1 MTDTNEY
8 RTIPCYELEQFPI
21 IGVYKE
27 LLAGKRKALPA
38 GTWEKDE
45 NVIILVR
52 YVLEV
57 QLGLSREQIPKINK
71 KIIGEQKLWGV
82 LNRFKS
88 PRRLIEFVYPNQY
101 NEFDFYRVPVDYWG
115 NVENIRKRLEWYLEK
130 EGIKIEEIPQKVNR
144 YVLVEWGFSNPL
156 KRYGYSSFRLMNA
169 LYPGRFKETE
179 FKKIPQGYAMNRE
192 FLSEQF
198 MDMLR
203 QEKIRFEDV
212 PKKVTQQMLIKHRFS
227 AALKH
232 HRNSPLEFIQY
243 LFPNQFSLDD
253 FHTKPNGYWKDIDN
267 VKRAIMDLIDRE
279 KVAEQDVPRFMTKQ
293 RLMAEGLTGLLHEYH
308 GSPIEIIE
316 AVFPGK
322 YDVTEFQR
330 VPNQHWHSPQ
340 NRVQALRTFCAKR
353 GIGREELPRLNR
365 AYFRKHFPRFISMV
379 DRHYD
384 SKFYRWIM
392 ESFPEYTFQPEEF
405 NLLVGI
411 DGQLCDSKE
420 ELEIHNFLIRTVV
433 DGKVER
439 EGCRFVNQEYDE
451 VYIPDWVIEQNGRKW
466 IVEYFGLYGSTRYK
480 WYAEKAGRKM
490 QFYHSLADYTLIVI
504 MPDDFREKGF
514 RKIVSLL
521 ISNGMQ
527 LHVHCSHCY

>member
-1 MTDTNEY
+1 MDDLNHY
-8 RTIPCYELEQFPI
+8 RSICPSELAQLP
-21 IGVYKE
+21 VVNLYKE
-27 LLAGKRKALPA
+27 LISGKRKALPSC
-38 GTWEKDE
+38 TWEKDE
-45 NVIILVR
+45 NVIIIVR
-52 YVLEV
+52 YALEV
-57 QLGLSREQIPKINK
+57 HLGLKKEQIPKINRVVIK
-71 KIIGEQKLWGV
+71 EQKLWGA

-88 PRRLIEFVYPNQY
+88 VRKLIQFVYPGRY
-101 NEFDFYRVPVDYWG
+101 NEFDFSRVPVNYW
-115 NVENIRKRLEWYLEK
+115 NNIQNIRDRLEWHLRR
-130 EGIKIEEIPQKVNR
+130 EGIRIAEIPRKVN
-144 YVLVEWGFSNPL
+144 YDLLVEWGFSNPL
-156 KRYGYSSFRLMNA
+156 KRHGHSPYRFMNA
-169 LYPGRFKETE
+169 LYPGRFKETD
-179 FKKIPQGYAMNRE
+179 FKKIPQGYATNRE
-192 FLSEQF
+192 FLKEQF

-212 PKKVTQQMLIKHRFS
+212 PKKVTRQMLMKHRFS

-253 FHTKPNGYWKDIDN
+253 FRTKPNGYWKDIDN
-267 VKRAIMDLIDRE
+267 VKREIMDLINRE

-293 RLMAEGLTGLLHEYH
+293 RLVEEGLTGLLHEYH

-340 NRVQALRTFCAKR
+340 NRAQALRTFCAKR

-392 ESFPEYTFQPEEF
+392 ESYPEYTFSPEEF
-405 NLLVGI
+405 RLLVGV

-420 ELEIHNFLIRTVV
+420 ELEIHNFLIRAVV

-439 EGCRFVNQEYDE
+439 EGCRFVNHEYDE
-451 VYIPDWVIEQNGRKW
+451 VYIPDWVIEQNDRKW

-480 WYAEKAGRKM
+480 WYTEKADRKM
-490 QFYHSLADYTLIVI
+490 QFYHSLADYTLIAI
-504 MPDDFREKGF
+504 MPGDFRENGF
-514 RKIVSLL
+514 RRIATLL
-521 ISNGMQ
+521 ISNGIQ
-527 LHVHCSHCY
+527 LHVHSSYCH